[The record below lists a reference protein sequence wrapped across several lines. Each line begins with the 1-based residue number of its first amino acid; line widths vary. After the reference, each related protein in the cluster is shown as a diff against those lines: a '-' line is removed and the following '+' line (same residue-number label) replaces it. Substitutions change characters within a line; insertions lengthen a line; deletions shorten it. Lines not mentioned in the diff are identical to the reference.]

1 MTHAGKILRK
11 INDKMIL
18 ARAEK
23 APKINAKVYDSKGK
37 IVGSVYEVF
46 GPVKNPYIL
55 IRILEGQKAI
65 QNKKETIYFGE

>member
-37 IVGSVYEVF
+37 IIGNVYEVF
-46 GPVKNPYIL
+46 GPIKNPYIL
-55 IRILEGQKAI
+55 IRVSEDQKTI
-65 QNKKETIYFGE
+65 QNKRETIYFGE